1 MNLLF
6 SNAKHV
12 IIQGPY
18 GTEKSI
24 TGLKKLE
31 LKVKCCS
38 TAEKIIYTN
47 FDRKSKLHFQIAKN
61 VKEYLRVFLNKLKLT
76 NNIQQIS
83 ESSDALVF
91 VHHNSEGENLST
103 ILKETV
109 KIKQIKFYMVVEK
122 YDAEMLTHD
131 DAANINELMKND
143 DFESNLML
151 LY

>member
-1 MNLLF
+1 M
-6 SNAKHV
+6 
-12 IIQGPY
+12 
-18 GTEKSI
+18 
-24 TGLKKLE
+24 
-31 LKVKCCS
+31 
-38 TAEKIIYTN
+38 
-47 FDRKSKLHFQIAKN
+47 
-61 VKEYLRVFLNKLKLT
+61 KEYLRVFLNKLKLV

-83 ESSDALVF
+83 ESSDALVY